1 MADWLRIEKQRSV
14 RTYLV
19 LFAAAISLPLILLL
33 GVLLFRAAHLERGQ
47 LENRMLQVDFNL
59 ADDLDREI
67 DRRLSMLQTLSTS
80 PSLAREDW
88 QSFHAEATAATQ
100 DYGYI
105 VLVHN
110 DGRQIVNTFVPYGS
124 EPPLDGNPE
133 SVRKAVELK
142 RVVISNV
149 FTSLVT
155 HKPVFNIRKPL
166 LEDGEVRYVLSLGLL
181 TESVLPILQTERLP
195 EGWAATIRDGNNVVV
210 AQLPDNERFAGTAVP
225 ADLIRQRALGRVVE
239 TTDRDGAPVLLASAA
254 SGTSDWRIDVL
265 VPVSLAT
272 APLRASLFV
281 WVAAGIA
288 AILLAIGLAL
298 VLARK
303 LEVPLSLMAKSAREL
318 GRGSALPSN
327 RSGVVEANVVMD
339 AMQRASERLAE
350 RDAQRNLLM
359 RELTHRVKNILA
371 VVQAVVSRGL
381 AEADPEV
388 RERIVAR
395 IHSLSR
401 AHDLLMNTNWQ
412 GVGLVDLIGAE
423 LDVYSGQVTTRGP
436 DLTIKADLVQTLGL
450 LLHELATNA
459 VKHGALST
467 ANGCVEVVW
476 EVGEG
481 EENGPRFV
489 FRWQERGGPPV
500 KPPSSTGFGST
511 LLATAIRPNH
521 GNGPRLRYEEKGLI
535 YEFDAPLDSV
545 AEYLK
550 EGEYTG
556 A

>member
-47 LENRMLQVDFNL
+47 LENRMLQVNFNL

-511 LLATAIRPNH
+511 LLATAIRSDH

-545 AEYLK
+545 AEHLK